1 VGTVKLYAYNNGSA
15 SAKALAAA
23 LGIKRLKHEGKLIR
37 FFNQDILIN
46 WGASKFERNIEAH
59 WDNVLNQPQNVA
71 KAVNKLTTLK
81 TFKEAGVVAPD
92 WTEAP
97 VEALEWLHAGFIV
110 VARTVLNG
118 HSGQGIVIMNG
129 AAEFVDAPLYTKYI
143 KKDQEYRI
151 HVFQG
156 EAFFVQRKA
165 RKMDVPA
172 EQVNW
177 QVRNLAGGF
186 IYANQNV
193 ECPDVYKVE
202 ACKAIAA
209 LGLDFGAVDLI
220 TDKKTQLGYVL
231 EVNTACGLAGTTLDK
246 YVEVFRNFL

>member
-1 VGTVKLYAYNNGSA
+1 VKLYAYNNGSA

-23 LGIKRLKHEGKLIR
+23 LGIKRLKHEGKIVEHTV
-37 FFNQDILIN
+37 IN
-46 WGASKFERNIEAH
+46 WGASHIARPICEGQRIINH
-59 WDNVLNQPQNVA
+59 PVGVS

-81 TFKEAGVVAPD
+81 AFKEAGVVAPEF
-92 WTEAP
+92 TEAF
-97 VEALEWLHAGFIV
+97 VEAWKWVAEGFTV

-118 HSGQGIVIMNG
+118 HSGQGIVLLDGNTNP
-129 AAEFVDAPLYTKYI
+129 EDFPEAPLYTKYI